1 MQWEG
6 RIPLN
11 HRQGSFKL
19 SVIAVGMYFWV
30 AVTCSLTRLQLA
42 GHVQKV
48 CKEFSGAVP
57 HLGHR
62 ASVLFK
68 IAMRDRGHVAPDI
81 IVSRAHLRGYCSGDL
96 CALIVLRVASQ
107 SIPRSIPLP
116 LKWWRALSKS
126 NLMKNDAT
134 CFEKLCTETLK
145 SSSTQNSP
153 SGSCQQLK
161 E

>member
-1 MQWEG
+1 MTF
-6 RIPLN
+6 
-11 HRQGSFKL
+11 SL
-19 SVIAVGMYFWV
+19 S
-30 AVTCSLTRLQLA
+30 RLQFA

-48 CKEFSGAVP
+48 CKESSGTVP

-62 ASVLFK
+62 ISVLLK
-68 IAMRDRGHVAPDI
+68 NAIRKRGHVAPDI
-81 IVSRAHLRGYCSGDL
+81 IVSKAHLRGYCSGDL
-96 CALIVLRVASQ
+96 CALIVLSVASQ

-126 NLMKNDAT
+126 NLIKNDAT
-134 CFEKLCTETLK
+134 CFEKLWTNTLK
-145 SSSTQNSP
+145 SSRTQNSP